1 MRNSS
6 DDQVIAIPDPAG
18 ERKSISRRDGLKA
31 LAAASLAPFMTR
43 SANAQYAKTIKL
55 AQVQALTGPS
65 AEHGI
70 RARDGAIFAA
80 EELNKSFGVKDKAGR
95 SYKLELV
102 DSDMGNDP
110 RQAITLLRN
119 YADDPNVVCVL
130 GPTNSVGFLPMAPV
144 AAQFK
149 IPVIGNGSGASIKE
163 WNDWVYRVNPTSA
176 VAAPTLI
183 KKLVERHKVKRLAI
197 IYDQT
202 QEVQAGDAAIC
213 RRVASEFGYAIVS
226 DEAFKSGDQ
235 DFSAQIT
242 KVKFSNADALFLA
255 AAPGD
260 GAKAA
265 AQIAEAGLKMPMMTG
280 FGAFQDPVY
289 WDNSGGTIK
298 GGYTW
303 IAQDLG
309 HASGALGQWTKVYGA
324 RFRLEATI
332 QSAFGYDS
340 VYAFAA
346 ALKECNEPSRELIH
360 NALKKL
366 VTTTPIGTTIEFRNP
381 PSGDNLKPTVT
392 IIQVTGRGTYDV
404 V

>member
-1 MRNSS
+1 MS
-6 DDQVIAIPDPAG
+6 DMLNGKSTA
-18 ERKSISRRDGLKA
+18 RKITRRDGIKIA
-31 LAAASLAPFMTR
+31 AAASLFPFIART
-43 SANAQYAKTIKL
+43 AQAQDAKTIKL
-55 AQVQALTGPS
+55 AQIQALTGPS

-70 RARDGAIFAA
+70 RARDGAIYAA
-80 EELNKSFGVKDKAGR
+80 EELNKSLGAKDKAGR

-102 DSDMGNDP
+102 DSDMANDP

-119 YADDPNVVCVL
+119 YAADPSVMCVL
-130 GPTNSVGFLPMAPV
+130 GPTNSVGFLPMTPV

-176 VAAPTLI
+176 VATPALI
-183 KKLVERHKVKRLAI
+183 QKVVEKHKAKRVAI

-213 RRVASEFGYAIVS
+213 RRVAAEFGYTIVS
-226 DEAFKSGDQ
+226 DEAYKSGDQ

-242 KVKFSNADALFLA
+242 KVKFSKADALFLA

-265 AQIAEAGLKMPMMTG
+265 AQIAEAGVKLPMMTG

-309 HASGALGQWTKVYGA
+309 NAGGALAQWTKLYSA

-340 VYAFAA
+340 VYAFVA
-346 ALKECNEPSRELIH
+346 ALKECSEPSRDQIH
-360 NALKKL
+360 SALTSLKA
-366 VTTTPIGTTIEFRNP
+366 TTPIGTTIEFKNP

-392 IIQVTGRGTYDV
+392 IIEVTGRGAYKPV
-404 V
+404 

>member
-1 MRNSS
+1 MTRTF
-6 DDQVIAIPDPAG
+6 DDKGRLQRIT
-18 ERKSISRRDGLKA
+18 RRDGLKIA
-31 LAAASLAPFMTR
+31 AAASLFPFIAR
-43 SANAQYAKTIKL
+43 SARAQDAKTIKL
-55 AQVQALTGPS
+55 AQIQALTGPS

-80 EELNKSFGVKDKAGR
+80 EELNKSLGAKDKAGR

-102 DSDMGNDP
+102 DSDMANDP

-119 YADDPNVVCVL
+119 YASDPNVMCVL
-130 GPTNSVGFLPMAPV
+130 GPTNSVGFLPMTPV

-176 VAAPTLI
+176 VATPALI
-183 KKLVERHKVKRLAI
+183 RKVVEKHKAKRVAI

-213 RRVASEFGYAIVS
+213 RRVAAELGYTIVS
-226 DEAFKSGDQ
+226 DEAYKSGDQ

-265 AQIAEAGLKMPMMTG
+265 AQIAEAGVKLPTMTG

-309 HASGALGQWTKVYGA
+309 NAGGSLAEWTKQYSA
-324 RFRLEATI
+324 HFRLEATI

-346 ALKECNEPSRELIH
+346 ALKECSEPSRDQVH
-360 NALKKL
+360 SALTGLK
-366 VTTTPIGTTIEFRNP
+366 TATPIGTTIEFKNP

-392 IIQVTGRGTYDV
+392 IIEVTGRGTYKPI
-404 V
+404 